1 MKTRITGTI
10 TFIFLL
16 VISPIWLGCSEDN
29 DKLGSIYGYVTD
41 ISTGDGV
48 PKANVTLLPN
58 GESTLTGFDG
68 RYEFL
73 DLEDD
78 SYSIKVSKA
87 EYTDLVDPYTI
98 KVKNGK
104 NMRRDVQ
111 ITKLPTSLQ
120 ITNSNGEAINT
131 LDFGADVS
139 VTSMTFKIFNNGTVP
154 VSCHIEHSCNWIASI
169 SSLPSTITSGQT
181 VPVNICIN
189 RTRLAAGLNSTILA
203 IKTRNGSAEL
213 TVKATSSSGN
223 PPDVQIY
230 QPTAITASTAQC
242 EGRILN
248 TNGGTITNC
257 GFCYSTYPN
266 PTLNDN
272 VVNLGPS
279 SGNFHYTLTGLEH
292 NTTYHIRAFATSN
305 LGTGYSSDIAFSTM
319 SCIPVCGATI
329 VENLDPTSSMGYS
342 EVSNGNGCPIID
354 KGLCWSR
361 NHTPT
366 INDSRVSSGAGEGT
380 ISGMLYP
387 LQPSTA
393 YRVRSYATNEF
404 GTIYGPERTF
414 TTLSGI
420 PIVTTSSASIVNNY
434 YGQYIQT
441 GGNVTDDAG
450 TAVYEKG
457 VCYGTSP
464 NPNISSSFAQTSD
477 GYGTGAYTS
486 LIPLPE
492 TSGYIY
498 IRAYATT
505 RYGTGY
511 GNQVQIYIP

>member
-1 MKTRITGTI
+1 MKTIATGTI
-10 TFIFLL
+10 TIMFFL
-16 VISPIWLGCSEDN
+16 VISPIWFSCSKNN

-41 ISTGDGV
+41 FANGDGV
-48 PKANVTLLPN
+48 PNANVSLDN

-73 DLEDD
+73 NLEDGN
-78 SYSIKVSKA
+78 YSIKVSKA

-98 KVKNGK
+98 KVENGK

-111 ITKLPTSLQ
+111 IIKKPATLQ
-120 ITNSNGEAINT
+120 ITNANGEAIST

-139 VTSMTFKIFNNGTVP
+139 VTTMTFKIFYNGTVP
-154 VSCHIEHSCNWIASI
+154 VRCKIEHSCNWIASI
-169 SSLPSTITSGQT
+169 SSLPATITSGQT
-181 VPVNICIN
+181 VPVSISIN
-189 RTRLAAGLNSTILA
+189 RTRLAVGQNSTILA
-203 IKTRNGSAEL
+203 VKSGNGSAEL
-213 TVKATSSSGN
+213 IVKAISSSGN

-230 QPTAITASTAQC
+230 QPAAITASTASC
-242 EGRILN
+242 EGRIRY
-248 TNGGTITNC
+248 TNGGNMINC
-257 GFCYSTYPN
+257 GFCYSTNPN
-266 PTLNDN
+266 PTLDDN
-272 VVNLGPS
+272 VVGLGPS
-279 SGNFHYTLTGLEH
+279 TGNFSYTLTGLEH
-292 NTTYHIRAFATSN
+292 NTTYYIRAFATSN
-305 LGTGYSSDIAFSTM
+305 LGTGYSSDVSFSTM
-319 SCIPVCGATI
+319 TCLPVCGATN

-342 EVSNGNGCPIID
+342 EVSDGNGCPIVD

-366 INDSRVSSGAGEGT
+366 INDSRVSSAAGEGP

-387 LQPSTA
+387 LQPSTT

-404 GTIYGPERTF
+404 GTTYGPERTF

-420 PIVTTSSASIVNNY
+420 PTVTTSSASIVDNY
-434 YGQYIQT
+434 YGQYVQT
-441 GGNVTDDAG
+441 GGNVIDDAG

-457 VCYGTSP
+457 VCYGTSS
-464 NPNISSSFAQTSD
+464 NPNISSSFVQPSND
-477 GYGTGAYTS
+477 YGVGSFTS